1 LLGRTSLAVS
11 LRLSAPF
18 SEEWNQFMA
27 AAAAAVPMAAW
38 KPKTNPWVIAATVAM
53 AAFMEVLD
61 TSIANVALPYIAGG
75 LGASRDE
82 STWVLTTYLVANAIV
97 LPMGSWASSVIGRKN
112 FFMLC
117 IVIFTVASALCGLA
131 PSLGLLLLFRVIQG
145 AGGGG
150 LQPMAQAIM
159 ADSFEPSQRGLAF
172 SLYGI
177 VAVLAPSIGPTV
189 GGWLTDNY
197 SWHWIFY
204 INIPIGILAL
214 VMVQR
219 LVEDPPYLKHDRANL
234 WRLDYIGVALL
245 VISMGSLEIF
255 LDKGEEWDWFGSPW
269 IRFYAITFAISIIA
283 LVWWEMAGAKEPVM
297 AMRLYKYRNFAV
309 CSFLMLITGGVLNA
323 STVLQPQFTQQLL
336 GYTATIA
343 GLALSGG
350 GLVLLLMFPIAGQ
363 AVARFPARNIIVFG
377 FSLYCCAFF
386 YSAIRLNLGMSFGF
400 ASWLRIVQVVPIP
413 FVFISVTTAAY
424 FGIPREFNN
433 QVSGLINFARNI
445 GGSILISLTNAF
457 VTESAAFHQANLLHY
472 VHPGNAQFQQ
482 RIQTTTNALYNHLGT
497 ANAAGGAQLHT
508 YTELLNQTQTQ
519 GYVDVYFALSALTG
533 IMVLLTFLLDKN
545 NPREE
550 GKSEIAIH

>member
-1 LLGRTSLAVS
+1 
-11 LRLSAPF
+11 
-18 SEEWNQFMA
+18 MA
-27 AAAAAVPMAAW
+27 AAAAAVPMTAW

-82 STWVLTTYLVANAIV
+82 STWVLTTYLVANAVV
-97 LPMGSWASSVIGRKN
+97 LPMGGWASSVIGRKN
-112 FFMLC
+112 FFMMC
-117 IVIFTVASALCGLA
+117 IVIFTAASFLCGLA

-159 ADSFEPSQRGLAF
+159 ADSFEPSKRGLAF
-172 SLYGI
+172 SLYGV

-214 VMVQR
+214 VLVQR
-219 LVEDPPYLKHDRANL
+219 LVEDPPYLKADRANL
-234 WRLDYIGVALL
+234 WRLDYVGVILL

-255 LDKGEEWDWFGSPW
+255 LDKGEEWDWFGSPG
-269 IRFYAITFAISIIA
+269 IRFYAITFAISFLA
-283 LVWWEMAGAKEPVM
+283 LIWWEVSGAKEPIIH
-297 AMRLYKYRNFAV
+297 MRLYKYRNFVV
-309 CSFLMLITGGVLNA
+309 CSFLMLITGGLLNA

-343 GLALSGG
+343 GLALSWGG
-350 GLVLLLMFPIAGQ
+350 VVLLFVFPMAGQ
-363 AVARFPARNIIVFG
+363 AVSRFPARNIIAFG
-377 FSLYCCAFF
+377 FTLYTCAFF
-386 YSAIRLNLGMSFGF
+386 YSAVRLNLGMSFGF
-400 ASWLRIVQVVPIP
+400 ASWLRIVQVIAIP
-413 FVFISVTTAAY
+413 FVFVSVTTAAY
-424 FGIPREFNN
+424 FGLPRELNN

-445 GGSILISLTNAF
+445 GGSILISLTGAF
-457 VTESAAFHQANLLHY
+457 VTESTAFHQANFLQH
-472 VHPGNAQFQQ
+472 VQPGNAPFQQ
-482 RIQTTTNALYNHLGT
+482 RIQATTGALTNHLGS
-497 ANAAGGAQLHT
+497 ANAPGGAQFRT
-508 YTELLNQTQTQ
+508 YTALQAQTQTQ
-519 GYVDVYFALSALTG
+519 GYVDVYFALAALAA

-545 NPREE
+545 NPREG
-550 GKSEIAIH
+550 GKTEIAVH